1 MNDKTRRLA
10 PRVGVALAAAAMA
23 LVACAPEQPYF
34 APTFGFK
41 NSYASAKGGSP
52 VLLSNTEWWRGFKD
66 PTLNALIDRA
76 MRENIDLAIARERV
90 NEALAQ
96 VDSIPAEASLTPDLE
111 AKRTKA
117 YGGSPRTRTAAGLEF
132 SWLLDPY
139 GARREQVKASKALV
153 EVADAEVAAARLL
166 LLQNL
171 CNAVIDLRYRQQLLT
186 VRQEEV
192 RARRQTLNLTRT
204 LVDQG
209 SGTRLDLVQTEA
221 RLAETE
227 AVIPM
232 LRAAIG
238 QEKYR
243 IATLLGMAP
252 GSLPVDLDRST
263 RQLRPAIT
271 PNVGIPSDLMRN
283 RPDIRIAE
291 RLYYASL
298 SDLAVARASLYPQL
312 SLTGSISLVSL
323 SGNGSGSE
331 YVFGPSIVLPAL
343 PDSPR
348 RAAVSVRE
356 SRVRQ
361 ANASW
366 KGAVLD
372 ALYDVESA
380 LLGYSASTEAV
391 SRSQRTV
398 NLYDET
404 VSLTRDLVS
413 KDGATI
419 PALLEAQE
427 NSADAKLILAENMRQ
442 KARSYVALNVSLG
455 SGNADALPE
464 DSAPVIASA
473 ATQ

>member
-1 MNDKTRRLA
+1 MAPGVGLVLA
-10 PRVGVALAAAAMA
+10 TTVALS
-23 LVACAPEQPYF
+23 ACSPESPYL
-34 APTFGFK
+34 APTFAFK
-41 NSYASAKGGSP
+41 NNYASAKGGSP
-52 VLLSNTEWWRGFKD
+52 VLLSNAEWWRGFKD
-66 PTLNALIDRA
+66 PTLNALIDQA

-90 NEALAQ
+90 NEARSR
-96 VDSIPAEASLTPDLE
+96 VDGIPTEASVTPELS
-111 AKRTKA
+111 AKRSKGFNGTPQ
-117 YGGSPRTRTAAGLEF
+117 SRTSAGLEF

-139 GARREQVKASKALV
+139 GARREQVKASRALV

-171 CNAVIDLRYRQQLLT
+171 CNAVIDLRYRQQLLM
-186 VRQEEV
+186 VRQDEV
-192 RARRQTLNLTRT
+192 RARRQTLALTKT
-204 LVDQG
+204 LVEQG

-227 AVIPM
+227 AVIPV

-243 IATLLGMAP
+243 IAVLLGVAP
-252 GSLPVDLDRST
+252 GSLHVDLDRT
-263 RQLRPAIT
+263 ARQLRPAVA
-271 PNVGIPSDLMRN
+271 PGVGIPSDLMRN

-312 SLTGSISLVSL
+312 SLTGSIDVL
-323 SGNGSGSE
+323 SISGTSGSD

-348 RAAVSVRE
+348 RAAVTGRE

-372 ALYDVESA
+372 ALFEVESA
-380 LLGYSASTEAV
+380 LLNYSASSEAV
-391 SRSQRTV
+391 TRSQRTV

-427 NSADAKLILAENMRQ
+427 NSADAKLVLAENLRQ
-442 KARSYVALNVSLG
+442 KARSYVALNISLG
-455 SGNADALPE
+455 SGNADTLPA
-464 DSAPVIASA
+464 DNGSKIAA
-473 ATQ
+473 VTQ

>member
-1 MNDKTRRLA
+1 MNDRPRRLA
-10 PRVGVALAAAAMA
+10 PAIGVVLVTTVALS
-23 LVACAPEQPYF
+23 ACSPESPYY
-34 APTFGFK
+34 APTFAFK
-41 NSYASAKGGSP
+41 NNYASAKGGSP

-66 PTLNALIDRA
+66 PTLNALIDQA

-90 NEALAQ
+90 NEARAQ
-96 VDSIPAEASLTPDLE
+96 VDSIDPEASITPDIE
-111 AKRTKA
+111 AKRSKGFNGT
-117 YGGSPRTRTAAGLEF
+117 PQTRTAAGVEF

-139 GARREQVKASKALV
+139 GARREQIKASRALV

-171 CNAVIDLRYRQQLLT
+171 CNAVIDLRYRQQLLM

-192 RARRQTLNLTRT
+192 RARRQTLTLTRT
-204 LVDQG
+204 LVEQG

-227 AVIPM
+227 AVIPV

-243 IATLLGMAP
+243 IAVLLGVAP
-252 GSLPVDLDRST
+252 GSLPVDLDRT
-263 RQLRPAIT
+263 ARQLRPTVT

-312 SLTGSISLVSL
+312 SLTGSISLL
-323 SGNGSGSE
+323 SISGAGGSE

-348 RAAVSVRE
+348 RAAVTGRE

-380 LLGYSASTEAV
+380 LLNYSASSEAV
-391 SRSQRTV
+391 IRSQRTV
-398 NLYDET
+398 SLYDET

-427 NSADAKLILAENMRQ
+427 NSADAKLVLAENLRQ
-442 KARSYVALNVSLG
+442 KARSFVSLNVSLG
-455 SGNADALPE
+455 SGHADAQ
-464 DSAPVIASA
+464 PVGDASKVA
-473 ATQ
+473 AVTQ